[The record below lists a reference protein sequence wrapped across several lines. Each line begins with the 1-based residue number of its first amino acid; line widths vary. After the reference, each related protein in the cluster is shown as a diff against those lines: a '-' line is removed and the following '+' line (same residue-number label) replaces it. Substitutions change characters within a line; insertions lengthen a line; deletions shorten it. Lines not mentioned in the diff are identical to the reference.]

1 MMRRIINGEKG
12 QALPLALAILALGA
26 LIITPS
32 LGLASSTLAG
42 SRTYGRAIT
51 ERYSADAGVE
61 HAIWQLKYNGLA
73 DSLTTENP
81 TVDYS
86 IAVNNMT
93 ADITVTRIE
102 DTFPPE
108 PPPPPE
114 GSQAWRIQVAKS
126 VEPDSAPPGQPTT
139 FTYTI
144 YIENVSTSEVHLE
157 EVGDMLPVGFVY
169 TGTISGLITTAEL
182 TQNLVDGQW
191 ELVWAFSP
199 PLPVVSAGET
209 ATQVFQATA
218 TLEEEDI
225 YWNTAWVVASPDSIG
240 EISTGSAAPVG
251 ESPYV
256 YDIVCNAEG
265 TSVHAQV
272 SISDTGVSILL
283 WEIE

>member
-114 GSQAWRIQVAKS
+114 GLQAWRIQVAKS

-144 YIENVSTSEVHLE
+144 YVENVSASEVHLE
-157 EVGDMLPVGFVY
+157 EVGDLLPVGFVY

-191 ELVWAFSP
+191 ELVWSFSS
-199 PLPVVSAGET
+199 PLPSIGAGET
-209 ATQVFQATA
+209 AIQVFQATA
-218 TLEEEDI
+218 TLDEGI

-240 EISTGSAAPVG
+240 EIGTGVSAPVG
-251 ESPYV
+251 KGAYA
-256 YDIVCNAEG
+256 YDIVSNAEG
-265 TSVHAQV
+265 TTIRARV
-272 SISDTGVSILL
+272 SISDTGVRILS
-283 WEIE
+283 WQVE